1 MYVLHN
7 NYFQFGSIPF
17 RVLYLPLQEC
27 SLKETVPIAEDVACH
42 GVVPYNVLLHLTR
55 VPHPQWVTVLVAYP
69 RTKVL
74 APRTEKFTE
83 GYGGFTRYPSKLSP
97 TNTEKLWGTL
107 INWDSTRAAMTWL
120 NLMSHVM

>member
-1 MYVLHN
+1 MYTYVLDN
-7 NYFQFGSIPF
+7 NYFRFGSIPF

-74 APRTEKFTE
+74 APRTEKFKE
-83 GYGGFTRYPSKLSP
+83 GYEDLQGILVSRHP
-97 TNTEKLWGTL
+97 
-107 INWDSTRAAMTWL
+107 WDR
-120 NLMSHVM
+120 H